1 MNIKCGVYCFNT
13 DSIGFAQTS
22 GNKLSMRPVPRSEL
36 KKISSFLPGCWITL
50 LSLILIQNANC
61 QTLDEVQSYLLRDS
75 CFTLKGSTLA
85 QQVDFQNN
93 AGNQLNNLCDPA
105 TGGGVQPG
113 GVTASSGG
121 GAASTQN
128 QFVAM
133 ARRLV
138 KARHADNEEQNGSG
152 AGDEVSTDLGN
163 GLNLFLSGQFEGLD
177 RTTTRYETGYK
188 SNVNGVTGGMDY
200 RFSDWLVSG
209 VAVNYTYWDGNF
221 NNAGG
226 FQNKTIQPI
235 IYLSILPTEKLFI
248 DVMAEYGH
256 QWRDKSRFTSFF
268 DSNHIRHN
276 ASGLVSSNY
285 QANNYGVNVLAGY
298 DFSKG
303 PFTVGPR
310 LRFRYSELATGG
322 YTEAGNTGLELRLLS
337 DKVTS
342 LQTSVGLQ
350 ASTAISTSIGVLIPQ
365 ITADWTHEFQNYQ
378 RLISAQFAQDGR
390 GIPTAFQFLSDKPDR
405 DFSHIGTG
413 LGMMLPHGV
422 QPFINFEALLG
433 NRLFNNFVGTVGIR
447 LEL

>member
-1 MNIKCGVYCFNT
+1 VNIINGEYCSEP
-13 DSIGFAQTS
+13 DSIDSAQTS
-22 GNKLSMRPVPRSEL
+22 GNKLSMRLLPRGEL
-36 KKISSFLPGCWITL
+36 KKVSFSLPGCWITL
-50 LSLILIQNANC
+50 ISLILIQNANC
-61 QTLDEVQSYLLRDS
+61 QTLDEIQAYLLNDS
-75 CFTLKGSTLA
+75 CQALKGNTFA
-85 QQVDFQNN
+85 QEVYFDDN
-93 AGNQLNNLCDPA
+93 AGSQLKRLCDPA

-128 QFVAM
+128 QFVAI
-133 ARRLV
+133 ARRLA
-138 KARHADNEEQNGSG
+138 KARQAENEEQNGSG
-152 AGDEVSTDLGN
+152 AGDEVSTELGN

-200 RFSDWLVSG
+200 RFHDWLVSG

-226 FQNKTIQPI
+226 FQNNTIQPI
-235 IYLSILPTEKLFI
+235 IYLSILPTEKIFI
-248 DVMAEYGH
+248 DITAEYGH
-256 QWRDKSRFTSFF
+256 QWRDKSRLTSFF
-268 DSNHIRHN
+268 DANNIRHN

-285 QANNYGVNVLAGY
+285 QANNYGVNVLTGY

-303 PFTVGPR
+303 SFTVGPR
-310 LRFRYSELATGG
+310 LRFRYSELATQG

-350 ASTAISTSIGVLIPQ
+350 ASAAFSTAIGVLIPQ
-365 ITADWTHEFQNYQ
+365 ITADWTHEFENDQ

-390 GIPTAFQFLSDKPDR
+390 AIPTTFQFLSDKPDR
-405 DFSHIGTG
+405 DFFHIGTG
-413 LGMMLPHGV
+413 LGVMLPHGV